1 MDESGLCN
9 RFTVVGGICLRSSR
23 IPEVHASIQRFRE
36 EHNMLSELKWTKV
49 TDKKLG
55 QYRALV
61 DYFFALNNM
70 NALQFHA
77 IVFDNHAANNQRY
90 NDGDDD
96 KALSKLYYELIVH
109 RFGVRCGPHGDLCVC
124 VDQRNSSTSLDDLK
138 RMTNHTLA
146 RDHKV
151 MHRPIKQILPRD
163 SKSDDLLQLNDV
175 ILGAVCA
182 ARNGRHLLAGG
193 RESKVDLARLVLDRS
208 GLETFDR
215 DSPRSVKRFSVWNL
229 QMLPR

>member
-1 MDESGLCN
+1 
-9 RFTVVGGICLRSSR
+9 
-23 IPEVHASIQRFRE
+23 
-36 EHNMLSELKWTKV
+36 V